1 MSALAEARARAALA
15 DAGLS
20 SDVTLVPLR
29 SVTNEVWVAGEH
41 IVRLNRR
48 VDHRLEREAMLAP
61 FLPQE
66 LGYPPIVHYG
76 GEIGAD
82 HLIVRRV
89 PGRVLSQCW
98 PQMSAADR
106 QEAIKQLAA
115 MLRSLHGFV
124 CPVELPPIEA
134 PPLLGSNPHGQAA
147 APLLMALDEAQHLAH
162 VDPGVMIETRNLVIS
177 TAVALEP
184 FNAPTLVHG
193 DLHFDNVLWDGRR
206 VTALLDWKWARP
218 APPDLELDVF
228 LRYCAFPFLH
238 VAEHFRN
245 QARTADYVDVPF
257 VFADYYPELFSMP
270 RQFDRMRLYS
280 IAYDVREL
288 LLFPPPVSAEQ
299 LSDHHPYNRLR
310 RTLGGQSYLDLL
322 AQGASVPA

>member
-41 IVRLNRR
+41 VVRLNRR
-48 VDHRLEREAMLAP
+48 QDRRLEREALLAP
-61 FLPQE
+61 FLPRE

-98 PQMSAADR
+98 PQMSATER

-115 MLRSLHGFV
+115 MLRPLHGFR
-124 CPVELPPIEA
+124 CPVELPPIES
-134 PPLLGSNPHGQAA
+134 PPLLGSSPMSPPAS
-147 APLLMALDEAQHLAH
+147 PLLGALEEAQHLAH
-162 VDPGVMIETRNLVIS
+162 VDPGVMIEARNLVLS
-177 TAVALEP
+177 TAAALDP
-184 FNAPTLVHG
+184 FNAPTMVHG
-193 DLHFDNVLWDGRR
+193 DLHFDNVLWDGRQ
-206 VTALLDWKWARP
+206 VTGLLDYKWARTC
-218 APPDLELDVF
+218 PPDLELDVF

-238 VAEHFRN
+238 VAEHYRDH
-245 QARTADYVDVPF
+245 ARAADYVDVPF
-257 VFADYYPELFSMP
+257 MLAEYYPELFSMP
-270 RQFDRMRLYS
+270 RQFDRMRLFS

-299 LSDHHPYNRLR
+299 LSEHHPYNRLR

>member
-1 MSALAEARARAALA
+1 MSALAEARARHALA
-15 DAGLS
+15 DAGLN

-48 VDHRLEREAMLAP
+48 QDHRLEREALLAP
-61 FLPQE
+61 YLPAE

-76 GEIGAD
+76 GDIGAD
-82 HLIVRRV
+82 HLIVTRV

-106 QEAIKQLAA
+106 HEAIKQLTA
-115 MLRSLHGFV
+115 MLRALHGFV
-124 CPVELPPIEA
+124 CPVELPPIES
-134 PPLLGSNPHGQAA
+134 PPLLSSTPAGQPAGA
-147 APLLMALDEAQHLAH
+147 LLGALEEAQHLAH
-162 VDPGVMIETRNLVIS
+162 VDPGVMIETRNLVLS
-177 TAVALEP
+177 TAPSLEP
-184 FNAPTLVHG
+184 FSAPTMVHG

-206 VTALLDWKWARP
+206 ITALLDFKWARP
-218 APPDLELDVF
+218 CPADLELDVF

-238 VAEHFRN
+238 VAEHYRN
-245 QARTADYVDVPF
+245 QARAADYVDVPF
-257 VFADYYPELFSMP
+257 TFADYYPELFSMP
-270 RQFDRMRLYS
+270 RQFDRMRLFS

-299 LSDHHPYNRLR
+299 LSEHHPYNRLR